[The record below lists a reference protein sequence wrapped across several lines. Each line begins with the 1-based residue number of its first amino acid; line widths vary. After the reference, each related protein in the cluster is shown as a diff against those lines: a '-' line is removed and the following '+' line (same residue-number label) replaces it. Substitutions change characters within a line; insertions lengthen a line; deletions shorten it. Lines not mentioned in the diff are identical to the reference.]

1 MGNDIGS
8 GVSFKSVCFDFFST
22 NVGISVIG
30 TRTSN
35 GFDDI
40 TLYIITYLTVAFK
53 KVGQRLQ
60 ISFGLKQSN
69 QITRYYFFVSFYVC
83 I

>member
-22 NVGISVIG
+22 NVGSSVIG

-40 TLYIITYLTVAFK
+40 TH
-53 KVGQRLQ
+53 
-60 ISFGLKQSN
+60 
-69 QITRYYFFVSFYVC
+69 
-83 I
+83 

>member
-8 GVSFKSVCFDFFST
+8 VVSFKSVCFDFFST
-22 NVGISVIG
+22 NVGSLVIG

-40 TLYIITYLTVAFK
+40 TH
-53 KVGQRLQ
+53 
-60 ISFGLKQSN
+60 
-69 QITRYYFFVSFYVC
+69 
-83 I
+83 

>member
-8 GVSFKSVCFDFFST
+8 GVLFKSVCFDFFST
-22 NVGISVIG
+22 YVGSSVIG

-40 TLYIITYLTVAFK
+40 THP
-53 KVGQRLQ
+53 
-60 ISFGLKQSN
+60 
-69 QITRYYFFVSFYVC
+69 
-83 I
+83 